1 MAYRNAP
8 LTLSE
13 YEDLL
18 RLGRDYRLDALRIHR
33 GDWYLDVSF
42 GPGPAISA
50 SAGDSLRTEGP
61 EPPAPGQATPA
72 DTVTHSIVAPVS
84 GIVHLTAAPGEPAL
98 VAAGEKIT
106 AGTTVAVIEAM
117 KMMTN
122 IDSECD
128 GMIVEVLV
136 AAGDMVAAGQPLVL
150 IREAEA

>member
-1 MAYRNAP
+1 MAYRNVP

-18 RLGRDYRLDALRIHR
+18 RLGRAYRLDALRIHR
-33 GDWYLDVSF
+33 GDWSLDVSF
-42 GPGPAISA
+42 APGPVVSTP
-50 SAGDSLRTEGP
+50 AGAPLRTEDA
-61 EPPAPGQATPA
+61 EPPAAVQATP
-72 DTVTHSIVAPVS
+72 DTATHAIVAPVA

-98 VAAGEKIT
+98 VAAGEKIS

-122 IDSECD
+122 IDSERG
-128 GMIVEVLV
+128 GMIAEVLV
-136 AAGDMVAAGQPLVL
+136 AAGDMVAAGQPLFL

>member
-1 MAYRNAP
+1 MAHRNVP

-18 RLGRDYRLDALRIHR
+18 RLGRAYRLDAVRIQR
-33 GDWYLDVSF
+33 GDWSLDVNF
-42 GPGPAISA
+42 APGPAA
-50 SAGDSLRTEGP
+50 STPAGDTLRTEGA
-61 EPPAPGQATPA
+61 EPPAPVQVTPA
-72 DTVTHSIVAPVS
+72 DTATHTVVAPVA

-98 VAAGEKIT
+98 VAVGDKIT

-122 IDSECD
+122 IVSERG
-128 GMIVEVLV
+128 GMIAEVLV
-136 AAGDMVAAGQPLVL
+136 AAGDMVAPGQPLFL